1 MPAAKV
7 AAVIGPGAS
16 TPERDIPTVLRRNS
30 INRLLSI
37 SGENGKFL
45 GFFSVVRLDGGS
57 AAASSIIVGLPREL
71 KDTDRFPTRPASPAA
86 RWR

>member
-16 TPERDIPTVLRRNS
+16 TPDRDIPTVLRRNS

-37 SGENGKFL
+37 SGANGKFL
-45 GFFSVVRLDGGS
+45 GFFSVVRPRRRYRSGG
-57 AAASSIIVGLPREL
+57 LLNYR
-71 KDTDRFPTRPASPAA
+71 RPVK
-86 RWR
+86 